1 MLTAWRLVKSRYAGT
16 AFDGEG
22 ARLFGG
28 RWNSPGTR
36 VAYASD
42 SIALAA
48 LEVLT
53 HLQST
58 SVLQHYSL
66 ASIHFPER
74 LVEAL
79 EAAMLP
85 ERWRSFPSPSEN
97 HAIGDR
103 WVAEGR
109 SLVLRVPS
117 AIIPSAGN
125 YLINP
130 EHPQFKSAVIDRPEP
145 FAFDARLLGKTAAG
159 RSSPR

>member
-1 MLTAWRLVKSRYAGT
+1 LLTAWRLVKSRYAAT

-42 SIALAA
+42 SAALAA

-53 HLQST
+53 HLQSI
-58 SVLQHYSL
+58 SVLQQYFV
-66 ASIHFPER
+66 ATIQFPER
-74 LVEAL
+74 LVETL
-79 EAAMLP
+79 DLSMLP
-85 ERWRSFPSPSEN
+85 DSWRSFPSPSEN
-97 HAIGDR
+97 HVIGDR

-130 EHPQFKSAVIDRPEP
+130 EHLQFESAVVGRPEP

-159 RSSPR
+159 RPSPR

>member
-1 MLTAWRLVKSRYAGT
+1 MITAWRLVKSRHARA

-22 ARLFGG
+22 ARLYGG

-48 LEVLT
+48 LEVLA

-58 SVLQHYSL
+58 AVLQAYSL
-66 ASIHFPER
+66 ATIRFPESV
-74 LVEAL
+74 VEMLDSASL
-79 EAAMLP
+79 PAA
-85 ERWRSFPSPSEN
+85 WRRFPSPPEN
-97 HAIGDR
+97 QAIGDR
-103 WVAEGR
+103 WAAESR

-117 AIIPSAGN
+117 AIVPSAAN

-130 EHPQFKSAVIDRPEP
+130 AHARFAGVVIEPPEP
-145 FAFDARLLGKTAAG
+145 FTFDPRLL
-159 RSSPR
+159 RHPRR